1 MDVPV
6 RDWFGSFLIAVNIG
20 FAEIAVGHRI
30 GCDIQGFWSDFQ
42 LISPVLLP
50 CCRNS
55 RAVRL
60 TGASAG
66 NLSLRARRE
75 RLFSHAI
82 SATAGRSLRGKAFKK
97 AAAARNILSSLLGI
111 PTICRP
117 IDRKSTR
124 L

>member
-1 MDVPV
+1 MPRRSALHGLEQTCAVSLFLRKIEIKAWVSPLEAVMDVPV
-6 RDWFGSFLIAVNIG
+6 RDWFGSFLTAVNIG

-60 TGASAG
+60 TGAC
-66 NLSLRARRE
+66 RR
-75 RLFSHAI
+75 
-82 SATAGRSLRGKAFKK
+82 
-97 AAAARNILSSLLGI
+97 
-111 PTICRP
+111 
-117 IDRKSTR
+117 
-124 L
+124 

>member
-1 MDVPV
+1 MEGHGKAAGKRCGLTCAKNILMSRMSAFHGLEQAIAVFLFWRKRESETCVGPLETAMDVPV

-60 TGASAG
+60 TGAC
-66 NLSLRARRE
+66 RR
-75 RLFSHAI
+75 
-82 SATAGRSLRGKAFKK
+82 
-97 AAAARNILSSLLGI
+97 
-111 PTICRP
+111 
-117 IDRKSTR
+117 
-124 L
+124 